1 MIRLTSKDP
10 QRQKNVVRF
19 SHSMGEFADVRLSE
33 FMIDHLELE
42 STSILRDSEEGQ
54 AQLEKERMLRG
65 TSKTKKVSTI
75 PEKEKENEGEDEKE
89 KIDDE
94 EDLEQEKKKKK
105 KGKGKKGASKKAE
118 GKTKAKGKDK
128 KGGKGKKGDSSQ
140 FDDEEEARLFSL
152 IIVKF
157 SFVNISVFPSLATIQ
172 IKSVPG
178 ARKASD
184 KPVPQS

>member
-1 MIRLTSKDP
+1 MTLLILKR
-10 QRQKNVVRF
+10 
-19 SHSMGEFADVRLSE
+19 GALS
-33 FMIDHLELE
+33 
-42 STSILRDSEEGQ
+42 RQ

-89 KIDDE
+89 KIDEE

-140 FDDEEEARLFSL
+140 FDDEEEARMFSL
-152 IIVKF
+152 IIVII

-172 IKSVPG
+172 IRSVPG

>member
-89 KIDDE
+89 KIDEE

-140 FDDEEEARLFSL
+140 FDDEEEARMFAL
-152 IIVKF
+152 IIY
-157 SFVNISVFPSLATIQ
+157 FVNISIFPSLATIQ